1 MQKICA
7 GACNRKKVWYNG
19 VAGAGNCAASEKE
32 MDKRNAG
39 AFINSYNKID
49 AQLRD
54 LYGFKPSQS
63 FTDVV
68 RRSAEK
74 NSVVRK
80 YENDLT
86 DYARLR
92 NAIVHQSTDGQIIA
106 VPCDEVVEK
115 LQMIE
120 RLICTPPTI
129 GETLSEKKIVSIE
142 GSLSLRQAILLI
154 SRTGYSN
161 LPVYEGKRM
170 IGIVNNRRLIKALG
184 EAIQRGVLVDEWL
197 SVTPVSDILSET
209 DLFVYYK
216 YLGKKDTLQDILN
229 AFEENK
235 KLLAVAVSEHGTA
248 GERIV
253 NFVTPADLVRIA
265 KLMEDYE

>member
-1 MQKICA
+1 
-7 GACNRKKVWYNG
+7 
-19 VAGAGNCAASEKE
+19 
-32 MDKRNAG
+32 MDKRNATE
-39 AFINSYNKID
+39 FINSYNKID

-63 FTDVV
+63 FTDVI

-74 NSVVRK
+74 NSVIRK

-106 VPCDEVVEK
+106 VPCDEVVEQIK
-115 LQMIE
+115 LIE
-120 RLICTPPTI
+120 RLVCTPPTI
-129 GETLSEKKIVSIE
+129 GETLQEKRIVSIE
-142 GSLSLRQAILLI
+142 AELSLWQAVLLI

-161 LPVYEGKRM
+161 LPVYRGKRM
-170 IGIVNNRRLIKALG
+170 IGIINNRRIIRELG
-184 EAIQRGVLVDEWL
+184 EAIQRGLNTDVWL
-197 SVTPVSDILSET
+197 SETPVEAVLSET

-216 YLGKKDTLQDILN
+216 YLGKKNTLQDILT

-235 KLLAVAVSEHGTA
+235 KLLAVAVSENGKI

-253 NFVTPADLVRIA
+253 NFVTPADLVRIS
-265 KLMEDYE
+265 KIMEDYD